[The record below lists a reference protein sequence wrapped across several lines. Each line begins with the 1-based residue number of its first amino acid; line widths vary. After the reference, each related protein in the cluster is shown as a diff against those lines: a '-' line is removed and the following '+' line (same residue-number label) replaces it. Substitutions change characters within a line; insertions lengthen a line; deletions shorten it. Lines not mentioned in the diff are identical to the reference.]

1 MTSVLNMLEGTRA
14 RDAFALRA
22 VMSAPWSIL
31 VAPESPLTLLAGVK
45 SSFWL
50 LSDANS
56 PDHSAPIEIR
66 PGDIAITRA
75 ETRYIIADTP
85 ERAPTV
91 TIFRGQDC
99 RDNDGNS
106 VSESMLHGVRT
117 WGNDMQGD
125 TVFAV
130 AAYENLS
137 RTSDRLNAV
146 LPPVLVITREEW
158 RSPLVDL
165 LCEEMVRDEEGQAAV
180 LDRLVDLALTSALK
194 AWVSRPDTASAP
206 AWKSDGDPVV
216 TRALRLLYAEPAQPW
231 TIESLSDRCHVSRAT
246 LARRFRQVVGEPPIT
261 FLTNHRMALAA
272 DLLQR
277 RGQTLATIAAQVG
290 YTDPFAFS
298 VAFKRNRGASPSDF
312 RAAAAGGG
320 GI

>member
-1 MTSVLNMLEGTRA
+1 MSAILNMLEGTRA

-31 VAPESPLTLLAGVK
+31 VAPESPLTLIAGVK

-50 LSDANS
+50 LSDDRE
-56 PDHSAPIEIR
+56 PVEIR
-66 PGDIAITRA
+66 PGDIAIARA
-75 ETRYIIADTP
+75 ETRFAIADMA
-85 ERAPTV
+85 ERPTTV
-91 TIFRGQDC
+91 TIFRDQDC

-106 VSESMLHGVRT
+106 VSASMLHGVRT
-117 WGNDMQGD
+117 WGNDPNGD

-158 RSPLVDL
+158 RSPLVEL
-165 LCEEMVRDEEGQAAV
+165 LCEEMGRDEDGQAAV
-180 LDRLVDLALTSALK
+180 LDRLVDLLLTSALK
-194 AWVSRPDTASAP
+194 AWAARPGTASAP
-206 AWKSDGDPVV
+206 DWKSGGDPVV
-216 TRALRLLYAEPAQPW
+216 TRALKLLYAEPARPW

-246 LARRFRQVVGEPPIT
+246 LARRFREVVGEPPIT

-272 DLLQR
+272 DLLQH

-298 VAFKRNRGASPSDF
+298 VAFKRNRGSSPSDF
-312 RAAAAGGG
+312 RAAAGGVAGG
-320 GI
+320 

>member
-1 MTSVLNMLEGTRA
+1 MSAILNMLEGTRA

-31 VAPESPLTLLAGVK
+31 VEPESPLTLIAGVK
-45 SSFWL
+45 ASFWL
-50 LSDANS
+50 VSDESGPENG
-56 PDHSAPIEIR
+56 APIEVR

-91 TIFRGQDC
+91 TIFRDQDC

-106 VSESMLHGVRT
+106 VSERMLHGVRT
-117 WGNDMQGD
+117 WGNDPKGD

-137 RTSDRLNAV
+137 RTSDRLNAA
-146 LPPVLVITREEW
+146 LPPILVITREEW

-165 LCEEMVRDEEGQAAV
+165 LCEEMERDEDGQAAV
-180 LDRLVDLALTSALK
+180 LDRLVDLLLTSALK
-194 AWVSRPDTASAP
+194 AWAARPDTASAP
-206 AWKSDGDPVV
+206 DWKSDGDPVV
-216 TRALRLLYAEPAQPW
+216 TRALKLLYAEPARPW

-246 LARRFRQVVGEPPIT
+246 LARRFREVVGEPPIT

-272 DLLQR
+272 DLLQH
-277 RGQTLATIAAQVG
+277 RGQTLATVAAQVG

-298 VAFKRNRGASPSDF
+298 VAFKRNRGSSPSDF
-312 RAAAAGGG
+312 RAAAAGIGG
-320 GI
+320 